1 MYLCICKSVSDR
13 QIRQAVEQG
22 ARSFGDLSARF
33 GVGLDCGKCT
43 ESINVWL
50 QDCLSAAPSQPVRAE
65 TAPAPLTTPPTP
77 TPDVKKPAPA
87 PAHAWFAIDA

>member
-13 QIRQAVEQG
+13 QIQQAVEQG

-50 QDCLSAAPSQPVRAE
+50 QDCLTAVTSRPVRAE
-65 TAPAPLTTPPTP
+65 TAPAPLTAPPTP
-77 TPDVKKPAPA
+77 PPDVKKPAPA

>member
-22 ARSFGDLSARF
+22 DRSFGDLSALF

-50 QDCLSAAPSQPVRAE
+50 QDCLTAVLPSRLVRAE
-65 TAPAPLTTPPTP
+65 TAPLTTPPLP
-77 TPDVKKPAPA
+77 APDVKKPAPA
-87 PAHAWFAIDA
+87 PAHAWFAIDV

>member
-50 QDCLSAAPSQPVRAE
+50 QECLTAATSRPILAE

-77 TPDVKKPAPA
+77 APDVKKPAPA

>member
-13 QIRQAVEQG
+13 QIRQAVAQG

-43 ESINVWL
+43 DSINAWL
-50 QDCLSAAPSQPVRAE
+50 EECLTATPPQRASAGTAPLNP
-65 TAPAPLTTPPTP
+65 TPAPAP
-77 TPDVKKPAPA
+77 DVTSPA
-87 PAHAWFAIDA
+87 PAHAWFAIDV